1 MPGMPTDQEATAPAS
16 AVYGRVGPPKV
27 ALPTR
32 GTAIGLCWSGA
43 EGAGNLILAAKVEC
57 GPERARL
64 VKLWRPFS
72 DAPGRRDIRERLA
85 PWLADELRWAEGKL
99 VLGVDFALSLPE
111 THLRQLG
118 LLRQALKGPGALGLA
133 LAERY
138 LTEAGDFTEG
148 ASRFRGE
155 LGKDRLRL
163 TDYYRAELHSPGA
176 ARAYRRT
183 FFGLVAL
190 AKLDAAFPPWDPP
203 RAGAPIVVE
212 VRPSHVSRT
221 LSGAGPHRDERDGT
235 SHASARAAVLRSL
248 RASARLE
255 FDMEVAAP
263 IVEDC
268 AGDHLDAV
276 LAAVGAAAAWGQ
288 GFQGVPNN
296 VPRCEGWIHSVPEE
310 PWRER

>member
-1 MPGMPTDQEATAPAS
+1 MSIDQEAPGPAS
-16 AVYGRVGPPKV
+16 AVYGRAGPPRLT
-27 ALPTR
+27 LPQR

-43 EGAGNLILAAKVEC
+43 EGAGNLIIAAKVEC

-85 PWLADELRWAEGKL
+85 PWLADELRWAEGRL
-99 VLGVDFALSLPE
+99 LLAVDFPLSLSE

-138 LTEAGDFTEG
+138 LAEAGDFTEG
-148 ASRFRGE
+148 ATRFRGE

-163 TDYYRAELHSPGA
+163 TDHYRAELHAPGA
-176 ARAYRRT
+176 PRTYRRT

-190 AKLDAAFPPWDPP
+190 AKLEASFPPWDPP

-212 VRPSHVSRT
+212 VRPHHVSRA
-221 LSGAGPHRDERDGT
+221 LCGAGPHRDERDGT
-235 SHASARAAVLRSL
+235 SHSSGRAAVLRSL
-248 RASARLE
+248 RGAARLE

-276 LAAVGAAAAWGQ
+276 LSAVGGAVAWAN

-296 VPRCEGWIHSVPEE
+296 VPRCEGWIHSIPDE